1 MAWKE
6 ELNKEE
12 LGAVERLNKLT
23 NKEILY
29 GNRYGIIIEDFKRL
43 QKDIVIVLSRLEE
56 NLTEIHNL
64 RDVITSKIMHIAKHK
79 IIQEKNK
86 EIKNKDKKIK
96 IQEENY
102 KNLIADVSMI
112 AGELGLE
119 EDATIDEIY
128 KKIKEND
135 KEDLEMFNTGWQV
148 EVEKILSFL
157 SEKDLGY
164 YKKTGNGNYRKFNKE
179 DWKNFFEEEE

>member
-1 MAWKE
+1 MAWKK

-12 LGAVERLNKLT
+12 LEAVERLTKLAD
-23 NKEILY
+23 KKILY

-128 KKIKEND
+128 EKIKEKD
-135 KEDLEMFNTGWQV
+135 SEQV
-148 EVEKILSFL
+148 KLDKILSFL

-179 DWKNFFEEEE
+179 DWKKFFQEEV

>member
-1 MAWKE
+1 MAWKK

-86 EIKNKDKKIK
+86 EIKEKDK
-96 IQEENY
+96 Q
-102 KNLIADVSMI
+102 
-112 AGELGLE
+112 
-119 EDATIDEIY
+119 IDLMAE
-128 KKIKEND
+128 
-135 KEDLEMFNTGWQV
+135 
-148 EVEKILSFL
+148 FL

-179 DWKNFFEEEE
+179 DWKKFFEEEE